1 MSLLTAGSNRC
12 DAAGLVDA
20 TGAGQEH
27 AGEPAPLELRVTRP
41 GTPDRR
47 LRIGSDRCT
56 LGSGEGCT
64 VRLADSA
71 VRPLH
76 AVILTAG
83 GRVLIRGYAIPI
95 EINTHFALEA
105 FLQQG
110 DAFCLGPYRFEIL
123 SVPAPAPARTESR
136 QLDNGFDQSLRSQWV
151 RTQQR
156 LEALT
161 QRYQQTLDSLEQARE
176 EAHQARR
183 RIESLQQEC
192 RDRAD
197 LQAHQN
203 QAHAEEIRH
212 QADQVTHLQ
221 FEVLRL
227 REELEQTRERLEQAE
242 RDNERLLRNTT
253 QLTAAA
259 QSHEADR
266 LDWER
271 RLSELTDEVLRH
283 QTQTVPAPREPAQ
296 TEPAQTEP
304 AQTEPTRSD
313 SPSVAAKR
321 TDSSFGPSEPTT
333 PTTPLESVEH
343 RMNRML
349 GEIGKLIEDPEV
361 HFASEISKAKSI
373 NANAAKAD
381 SGTDK
386 RSTAGDEASTVAAFS
401 RRDDTRSNVAS
412 TAWAAVEHSAD
423 ASVLRHDK
431 PVARRGV
438 HHPEAGSVPEP
449 ASLRTARPAPRITA
463 MHPGRPVSVRRGG
476 YVPARFERW
485 QLVAL
490 PIFAAFLFLCGYRNP
505 DLALVWNVAGCLAL
519 GLAAFF
525 LYDVRREISAARWK
539 RAITGQP

>member
-12 DAAGLVDA
+12 DTAGLVDA
-20 TGAGQEH
+20 TGTGQEH

-105 FLQQG
+105 FLQPG

-123 SVPAPAPARTESR
+123 SVPATAPARTESR

-283 QTQTVPAPREPAQ
+283 QAQTVPAPREPAPS
-296 TEPAQTEP
+296 EPARP
-304 AQTEPTRSD
+304 D
-313 SPSVAAKR
+313 SLPVAAKR
-321 TDSSFGPSEPTT
+321 TDSSSGPSAPTP

-373 NANAAKAD
+373 GANAAKAE
-381 SGTDK
+381 SGIGK
-386 RSTAGDEASTVAAFS
+386 RSVAGDDASTGAAFS
-401 RRDDTRSNVAS
+401 SRDATRSNVAS
-412 TAWAAVEHSAD
+412 TAWAAAEQSAEHAAD

-431 PVARRGV
+431 PDARGGV
-438 HHPEAGSVPEP
+438 HHPEAGSVPQP
-449 ASLRTARPAPRITA
+449 ASLRTARPSSRIRA
-463 MHPGRPVSVRRGG
+463 MRPGRPVSGRRGG

-490 PIFAAFLFLCGYRNP
+490 PAFAAFLFLCGYRNP